1 MLDSVR
7 NGEGV
12 IKPRAGAL
20 VVFAIAAAL
29 IAWRESRRPV
39 PTTAAAP
46 MVTPASGA
54 RIVLYVDLGEVDEA
68 EGCGAIIRAVRRAQK
83 SGVATEEIDARS
95 SESPAKYRLLVAP
108 AVLILDPAGH
118 ELSRFEGESPK
129 TVRAIETAVDQ
140 LTTRR

>member
-1 MLDSVR
+1 M
-7 NGEGV
+7 
-12 IKPRAGAL
+12 KPRAGAL

-29 IAWRESRRPV
+29 IGWRESHRPAA
-39 PTTAAAP
+39 TAAAAP
-46 MVTPASGA
+46 RATPPSGA

-68 EGCGAIIRAVRRAQK
+68 EGCGAIIRVVRRVGK

-95 SESPAKYRLLVAP
+95 AEPPAKYRLLVAP
-108 AVLILDPAGH
+108 AVLILDAAGH

-129 TVRAIETAVDQ
+129 TVRAIETAVDK